1 MTETVRDCLIKECK
15 TIAENSLYTA
25 QAHFE
30 VANEKENWRKRLLT
44 IPAVVAATGAIAAV
58 AFSLSDTF
66 AGAKLFIDGLVAVSA
81 SVSAV
86 ASFLN
91 FDKQV
96 GNHYQ
101 AAKSYTLLRHDAN
114 SLEQTFSK
122 VLTDDEFKQK
132 VESLRDRY
140 STLVQATD
148 ATDEKAFSKARE
160 NIQSGRFEMDYLTQN
175 KNAEMKSIERK
186 TN

>member
-1 MTETVRDCLIKECK
+1 MNETLRDCLIKECK
-15 TIAENSLYTA
+15 TIAENSLNTA

-44 IPAVVAATGAIAAV
+44 IPAVVAAIGAMAAT
-58 AFSLSDTF
+58 AFSLSDTY

-81 SVSAV
+81 SISAV

-101 AAKSYTLLRHDAN
+101 AAKSFTLLRHDAN

-122 VLTDDEFKQK
+122 LLTDDEFKHK

-148 ATDEKAFSKARE
+148 ATDEKAFKKARE
-160 NIQSGRFEMDYLTQN
+160 NILSGRFEMDHLAQN
-175 KNAEMKSIERK
+175 KNTDVKSIEEQ
-186 TN
+186 TD